1 MAARRVFGIRNARIY
16 IVGQIFSSFG
26 DAALWLAMG
35 VWVKTLTGSN
45 AAAGLVIFFY
55 TAPTLLAPFAGH
67 LADRFPRRPLLIA
80 TNSFAG
86 LAVLLLLLVHGPGQV
101 WLIDLVMV
109 LYGASYVVLAAS
121 QSALLT
127 VMLPADLLADANA
140 VLRTIQA
147 ALRLAGP
154 LAGAG
159 LFVLVGAHVITII
172 DAATFAIAVAAL
184 LCLRVAEPPAAPR
197 QRPLR
202 EELTAGIR
210 YLARTLVLR
219 QLILATALSTAVF
232 GFSET
237 VVYAI
242 AGIGLHRPPAFVG
255 VLISIQG
262 VGAVAGGVTAAAVT
276 RRLGESRQVGIALL
290 ITAAG
295 SLLEIPPVLGLVIA
309 GMILFGLSLPW
320 VLVGITTLIQRQT
333 PGELQGRVYAAAE
346 TMIST
351 PQTISIA
358 VGAALIGA
366 IGYRAM
372 LVAMGVGMAA
382 AAVYLLTRPAQRRSG
397 RIGRDGATGT
407 EPGGTDSGTKV
418 AR

>member
-1 MAARRVFGIRNARIY
+1 MAARSVFRIRNARIY

-67 LADRFPRRPLLIA
+67 LADRFSRRRLLIA

-86 LAVLLLLLVHGPGQV
+86 LAVLLLLMVRGPGQV

-109 LYGASYVVLAAS
+109 LYGTSYVVLSAT

-140 VLRTIQA
+140 VLRTVQA
-147 ALRLAGP
+147 ALRLIGP
-154 LAGAG
+154 LTGAG
-159 LFVLVGAHVITII
+159 LFVLVGAHVITIV
-172 DAATFAIAVAAL
+172 DATTFVIAVVAL
-184 LCLRVAEPPAAPR
+184 LCVRVAEPPAVPR
-197 QRPLR
+197 HRPLR
-202 EELTAGIR
+202 EELTAGVR
-210 YLARTLVLR
+210 YLGRTTALR
-219 QLILATALSTAVF
+219 QLILATAFSTAVF

-255 VLISIQG
+255 VLISVQG
-262 VGAVAGGVTAAAVT
+262 VGAVVGGLTAAAVT

-295 SLLEIPPVLGLVIA
+295 SLLEIPPVLVLVII

-320 VLVGITTLIQRQT
+320 VLVGITTLIQRTT

-346 TMIST
+346 AMIST

-358 VGAALIGA
+358 VGAALIGE
-366 IGYRAM
+366 IGYRA
-372 LVAMGVGMAA
+372 LLIAMGVGMAA
-382 AAVYLLTRPAQRRSG
+382 AAAYLLIMPH
-397 RIGRDGATGT
+397 GT
-407 EPGGTDSGTKV
+407 ESGAKAT
-418 AR
+418 R

>member
-1 MAARRVFGIRNARIY
+1 MSARQVFGVRDARIY
-16 IVGQIFSSFG
+16 IIGQFFSSFG

-55 TAPTLLAPFAGH
+55 TAPTLLAPFAGD
-67 LADRFPRRPLLIA
+67 LADRLRRRPLLIA
-80 TNSFAG
+80 TNMFAG
-86 LAVLLLLLVHGPGQV
+86 LAVLLLLLVSGPGQV
-101 WLIDLVMV
+101 WLIDLVMA
-109 LYGASYVVLAAS
+109 LYGASYVVLAAT

-127 VMLPADLLADANA
+127 VMLPASLLADANA
-140 VLRTIQA
+140 MLRTIQA

-159 LFVLVGAHVITII
+159 LFVLVGAHVITLI

-184 LCLRVAEPPAAPR
+184 LCLRVAEPTRPPR
-197 QRPLR
+197 HRPRR

-210 YLARTLVLR
+210 HLTGTPALR
-219 QLILATALSTAVF
+219 QLIVASACATAVV

-237 VVYAI
+237 IVYAI
-242 AGIGLHRPPAFVG
+242 AGLGLHRPPAFVG
-255 VLISIQG
+255 VLIAVQG
-262 VGAVAGGVTAAAVT
+262 AGAVVGGLTAAGLT
-276 RRLGESRQVGIALL
+276 RRLGESRQVGTALL
-290 ITAAG
+290 ITAGA
-295 SLLEIPPVLGLVIA
+295 SLLELPPSLYSVII

-320 VLVGITTLIQRQT
+320 ILVGFTTLIQRRT
-333 PGELQGRVYAAAE
+333 PAEIQGRVYAAAE
-346 TMIST
+346 TMVST

-358 VGAALIGA
+358 VGAALIGV

-372 LVAMGVGMAA
+372 LVAMTVGTAA
-382 AAVYLLTRPAQRRSG
+382 AAVYLLTRPGERHGGRVSG
-397 RIGRDGATGT
+397 HDAAGT
-407 EPGGTDSGTKV
+407 EPGSTESGAKA